1 MKRYETT
8 YILRPN
14 LGEDQFAEIIERAN
28 GIVKNDGGAIIQ
40 LERWGTRKLAYEI
53 RKETSGHYVY
63 FDYAAPGT
71 TVRELE
77 RIFRLDDRV
86 LRYLTIKLDDSID
99 QETIAGEIERLA
111 AAAASKA
118 SGAGQEE
125 GEENEDREEGK
136 GEDEDDE
143 DREDEQPD

>member
-14 LGEDQFAEIIERAN
+14 LGEDQFAEIIERTGN
-28 GIVKNDGGAIIQ
+28 IVRNDGGAVIY

-53 RKETSGHYVY
+53 NKESSGHYVF

-77 RIFRLDDRV
+77 RIFRIDDRV
-86 LRYLTIKLDDSID
+86 LRYLTIKLADSID
-99 QETIAGEIERLA
+99 QETIASETER
-111 AAAASKA
+111 AAASAA
-118 SGAGQEE
+118 SKSLADDKPDDEKNAEE
-125 GEENEDREEGK
+125 F
-136 GEDEDDE
+136 DEDDDRDENPDE
-143 DREDEQPD
+143 DR